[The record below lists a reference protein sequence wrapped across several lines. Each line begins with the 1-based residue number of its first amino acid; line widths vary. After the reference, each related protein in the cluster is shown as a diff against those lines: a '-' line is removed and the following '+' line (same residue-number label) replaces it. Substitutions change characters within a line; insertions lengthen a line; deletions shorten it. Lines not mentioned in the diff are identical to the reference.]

1 MNAEAVKQEVERWLA
16 MSADEMR
23 LRAGELTPDEVR
35 LVRAILRA
43 ILAKGL
49 DASGG
54 A

>member
-1 MNAEAVKQEVERWLA
+1 MNAQKIQQEVERWLA

-23 LRAGELTPDEVR
+23 LLAGELTPDEVR
-35 LVRAILRA
+35 LVRAVLRA